1 LFVEAPTLFAIFI
14 PNVLENIKMRES
26 DDGLQREAL
35 SIAQACA
42 VAGIGRTKIY
52 QAIATG
58 SLKARKCGKRTLVLR
73 DDLRDFLA
81 SLPVAA

>member
-1 LFVEAPTLFAIFI
+1 
-14 PNVLENIKMRES
+14 MRES
-26 DDGLQREAL
+26 DNGVQREAL

-52 QAIATG
+52 QAITEG

-73 DDLRDFLA
+73 DDLRDFLV
-81 SLPVAA
+81 SLPGAA